1 MPTYIILGKW
11 TQQGIENVK
20 DTLNRAGQVQ
30 QLAEQMGG
38 RFNLYWTQGEYDFV
52 GIADFP
58 DEESVN
64 AFALAAGSRGSVRT
78 QMLRAYS
85 AEEMERILSR
95 LP

>member
-20 DTLNRAGQVQ
+20 DTVNRIRQSQ
-30 QLAEQMGG
+30 QFAEQLGG
-38 RFNLYWTQGEYDFV
+38 RFNAYWTQGEYDLV
-52 GIADFP
+52 GITDFP

-64 AFALAAGSRGSVRT
+64 AFALATGTRGNVRT
-78 QMLRAYS
+78 QLLRAYS
-85 AEEMERILSR
+85 ADEMERILGR